1 MSCPT
6 AGATAKIK
14 NTTNALVTGYL
25 SEKMADIVRGR
36 EHPILVFR
44 RDARQADQVSVIC
57 CQATIGHLDIV
68 FEAEFRPRGERG
80 GAPPRRPGLST
91 SN

>member
-14 NTTNALVTGYL
+14 NATTALITGYL
-25 SEKMADIVRGR
+25 SEKMADILRGR

-44 RDARQADQVSVIC
+44 RAGRQANQVSVIC

-68 FEAEFRPRGERG
+68 FEADPCMTT
-80 GAPPRRPGLST
+80 LSHR
-91 SN
+91 SQDR